1 MPVTIQPW
9 SDGKFTSQKKSPPSE
24 AGRGVAFLKLA
35 GANAKAMAGVGRIC
49 KIRVLRSEK
58 EAPGF

>member
-35 GANAKAMAGVGRIC
+35 GANAEAMVGVGRIC
-49 KIRVLRSEK
+49 KIRIFLD
-58 EAPGF
+58 